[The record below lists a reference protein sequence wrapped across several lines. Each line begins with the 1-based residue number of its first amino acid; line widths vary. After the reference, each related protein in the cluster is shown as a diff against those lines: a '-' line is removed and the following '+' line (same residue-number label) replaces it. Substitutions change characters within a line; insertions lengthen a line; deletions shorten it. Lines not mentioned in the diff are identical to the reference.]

1 VIWYLLI
8 GVAIGFL
15 LGKLDAIRLYVKWVK
30 SLGPEDAKYVHELMH
45 PEDRWKRNAE
55 HDISISR

>member
-1 VIWYLLI
+1 V
-8 GVAIGFL
+8 VIGFL